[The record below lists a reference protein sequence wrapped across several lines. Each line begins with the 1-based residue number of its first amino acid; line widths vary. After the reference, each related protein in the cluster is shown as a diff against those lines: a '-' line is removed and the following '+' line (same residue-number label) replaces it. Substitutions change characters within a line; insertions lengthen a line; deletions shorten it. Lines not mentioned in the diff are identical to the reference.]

1 MLQRIECEAF
11 SSNLISKHD
20 RLFNASE
27 REKLCGEGRNWTVC
41 VDVVEEA
48 LKRNA
53 VGVLCA
59 FYKALVDTQSSGGAI
74 QHTEIAERMKTRKSF
89 RIYACT
95 QTVCEWVC
103 IKHNCKCPASSYV
116 WVACACIRI
125 SMYPVEIG
133 LCDLLLL

>member
-1 MLQRIECEAF
+1 MGPEGCKSVWHQMRASEGGRMLQRIECESF

-41 VDVVEEA
+41 VDVVQEA

-74 QHTEIAERMKTRKSF
+74 QHTEIAERMKTRRSF
-89 RIYACT
+89 RIHAIRK
-95 QTVCEWVC
+95 Q
-103 IKHNCKCPASSYV
+103 
-116 WVACACIRI
+116 CAN
-125 SMYPVEIG
+125 
-133 LCDLLLL
+133 